1 MVQFLSSAAGG
12 WSVAA
17 VVIALLL
24 TGQLLPRRFYKDM
37 EQRLKDSA
45 AELKDA
51 KKERDT
57 WMRAFFKIQEA
68 HTQVLGQSDQLMG
81 VAQTTQRVI
90 EQLPTLTE
98 KANDEVLSEAE

>member
-17 VVIALLL
+17 FVIMLIL
-24 TGQLLPRRFYKDM
+24 TGQLLPRRFYRDM
-37 EQRLKDSA
+37 ENRLKESA
-45 AELKDA
+45 VELRDA

-57 WMRAFFKIQEA
+57 WMRAFFKVQEA
-68 HTQVLGQSDQLMG
+68 HTQTVGQNGQLMG
-81 VAQTTQRVI
+81 VAETTQRVI

-98 KANDEVLSEAE
+98 KANNEVLSEAE